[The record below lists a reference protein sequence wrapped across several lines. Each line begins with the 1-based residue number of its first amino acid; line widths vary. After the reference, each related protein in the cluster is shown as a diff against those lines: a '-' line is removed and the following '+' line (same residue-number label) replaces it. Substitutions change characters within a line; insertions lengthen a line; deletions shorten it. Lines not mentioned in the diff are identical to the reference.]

1 MQFKHPEL
9 LYALFLLLIPII
21 VHLFQLRKFQK
32 EAFTNVAFLKEITLQ
47 TRKSSQLKKWLTLL
61 TRLLLLACII
71 LAFAQPF
78 TSKTTAIK
86 TTNETVIYLDNSFS
100 MQAKGNKGPLLKR
113 AIQDIITNVPETQTF
128 SLLTNDNTYKNTT
141 IKAIKNDLLQL
152 DYSAKTLSYDAALLK
167 AKTLFS
173 KDKSSLKHIVFI
185 SDFQQQATG
194 FNPPKDSLTNLL
206 AVQLKPVNSNNVS
219 IDSAYISNTT
229 ASNFE
234 LTVQL
239 KHTGT
244 PIDNLPIS
252 LYNNELLI
260 AKTSVAIHGSAETT
274 FSLPTNTII
283 NGRISIDDA
292 NLQYDNELFFN
303 INEVEKINVLS
314 INEENDS
321 FLKRIYTEDEF
332 RYTSTTA
339 DQINFN
345 DLERQNLIVLNE
357 LKTIPSTLASALKT
371 FTEQGGYITI
381 IPSNDII
388 ISSYND
394 LLAHFNSPIGS
405 LVPAEKH
412 VTTINYSHPL
422 YSNGVFEKE
431 VTNFQYPQIQGF
443 YKISAQTSAS
453 ILEFED
459 QTPFLL
465 QSKNAY
471 IFTAALNSSNSNFKN
486 SPLIVPTLYNMA
498 KNSFKVPDI
507 YYTIGRDNSYNV
519 NVQLNQ
525 DDILSLS
532 NTNLNIIPK
541 QHYFNN
547 KVLINTLEDPA
558 ISGIYTI
565 KNKNENLQ
573 NVSYNYNRMDSDL
586 TYQDLSNINNLI
598 LTDSVTDGF
607 DIIKSDTNMNA
618 LWKWFAIFA
627 LVLLIIEMLILKYFK

>member
-1 MQFKHPEL
+1 
-9 LYALFLLLIPII
+9 
-21 VHLFQLRKFQK
+21 
-32 EAFTNVAFLKEITLQ
+32 
-47 TRKSSQLKKWLTLL
+47 
-61 TRLLLLACII
+61 
-71 LAFAQPF
+71 
-78 TSKTTAIK
+78 
-86 TTNETVIYLDNSFS
+86 
-100 MQAKGNKGPLLKR
+100 
-113 AIQDIITNVPETQTF
+113 
-128 SLLTNDNTYKNTT
+128 
-141 IKAIKNDLLQL
+141 
-152 DYSAKTLSYDAALLK
+152 
-167 AKTLFS
+167 
-173 KDKSSLKHIVFI
+173 
-185 SDFQQQATG
+185 
-194 FNPPKDSLTNLL
+194 
-206 AVQLKPVNSNNVS
+206 
-219 IDSAYISNTT
+219 
-229 ASNFE
+229 
-234 LTVQL
+234 
-239 KHTGT
+239 
-244 PIDNLPIS
+244 
-252 LYNNELLI
+252 
-260 AKTSVAIHGSAETT
+260 
-274 FSLPTNTII
+274 
-283 NGRISIDDA
+283 
-292 NLQYDNELFFN
+292 NELFFN

-332 RYTSTTA
+332 RYTSTTV

-394 LLAHFNSPIGS
+394 LLAHINSPIGN

-507 YYTIGRDNSYNV
+507 YYTIGRDNSFNV
-519 NVQLNQ
+519 NVQIKQ

-565 KNKNENLQ
+565 KNKNETLQ

-586 TYQDLSNINNLI
+586 TYQDLLNINNLI